1 VNRFERIL
9 LHLSALG
16 AAATGGIFFWMK
28 HVLRSDDPFSVVH
41 HPWQPSVLALHVLIV
56 PVLVFALGLIARE
69 HMIGRLLEEQ
79 PHPSRR
85 SGIAAMLLTVPMIGS
100 GYLLQV
106 LTGPGARKVVSIAHA
121 GTGIVFALLYLLHLV
136 LARSAHRTTRARA
149 SRRRGAPVRRSRLD
163 WSRALGL
170 ESISRPEASP
180 PQAGTGWRRP

>member
-1 VNRFERIL
+1 MNRFERIL
-9 LHLSALG
+9 LHSSALG

-28 HVLRSDDPFSVVH
+28 YLLRSNDPFSVVH

-69 HMIGRLLEEQ
+69 HMIGRLLEKQ

-85 SGIAAMLLTVPMIGS
+85 SGITTMLLTVPMIGS

-106 LTGPGARKVVSIAHA
+106 VTDPGARKALSIAHA
-121 GTGIVFALLYLLHLV
+121 GTGAVFAILYMLHLA
-136 LARSAHRTTRARA
+136 LGRSARRAGGARA
-149 SRRRGAPVRRSRLD
+149 SRRRGARARRPRLD

-180 PQAGTGWRRP
+180 PPAGTGWRRP